1 MKTIGDRIKEQ
12 RILMGITQEE
22 LGRIASVSKVTI
34 HKYETNVITN
44 IPSDRIEIIA
54 KALNVKPAYLMGW
67 SDEDLEQ
74 KDKDNIQKIFSNNLK
89 DLLEKSDKTQL
100 ELAKFLGVSN
110 TTVNNYVKGYNMP
123 RMDKIDKICQFFSVR
138 RSDLIEK
145 TNQEDYS
152 EDTIVLAR
160 KLGTLDESQIQLIN
174 QMIDQFERNKD
185 KDHE

>member
-1 MKTIGDRIKEQ
+1 MTE
-12 RILMGITQEE
+12 
-22 LGRIASVSKVTI
+22 
-34 HKYETNVITN
+34 
-44 IPSDRIEIIA
+44 
-54 KALNVKPAYLMGW
+54 
-67 SDEDLEQ
+67 
-74 KDKDNIQKIFSNNLK
+74 KDNIQKIFSNNLK

-145 TNQEDYS
+145 INQKDD

-160 KLGTLDESQIQLIN
+160 KLGTLNESQINLIN
-174 QMIDQFERNKD
+174 QMIDEFENNKG
-185 KDHE
+185 KNNE

>member
-67 SDEDLEQ
+67 SDE
-74 KDKDNIQKIFSNNLK
+74 
-89 DLLEKSDKTQL
+89 
-100 ELAKFLGVSN
+100 
-110 TTVNNYVKGYNMP
+110 NMG
-123 RMDKIDKICQFFSVR
+123 K
-138 RSDLIEK
+138 
-145 TNQEDYS
+145 EDYS

-160 KLGTLDESQIQLIN
+160 KLGTLDDSQIQLIN
-174 QMIDQFERNKD
+174 QMINEFERNKD

>member
-1 MKTIGDRIKEQ
+1 MTE
-12 RILMGITQEE
+12 
-22 LGRIASVSKVTI
+22 
-34 HKYETNVITN
+34 
-44 IPSDRIEIIA
+44 
-54 KALNVKPAYLMGW
+54 
-67 SDEDLEQ
+67 
-74 KDKDNIQKIFSNNLK
+74 KDNIQKIFSNNLK